1 MTKKLYHED
10 QYLQEFSSEVIEE
23 KKINGKPAVA
33 LKQTAFYP
41 TSGGQ
46 PHDMGTLNDIV
57 VIDVIEDENHQIV
70 HLLEE
75 PIEGQRVTGLID
87 WPRRLDHMQQHT
99 GQHVLSQV
107 FSKKFEAE
115 TISFHLGEES
125 STIDLNQSGFGH
137 DAINQ
142 VEILAN
148 QIIFENRSVIAHTV
162 SKSELNQFPLRKPPA
177 VKDRIRIIEVK
188 NFDYSPCG
196 GTHCSRT
203 GEIGILK
210 ISRYEHYKGGTRI
223 HFSCGMRALKDY
235 QKKSE
240 IIKHLTMSMSSGED
254 ELNQN
259 IQKFQENFKFLRFE
273 YENLK
278 KQVLDNEAQE
288 LFSKREKIGE
298 IYIVKSLFENRDQ
311 KELVFLAKKILN
323 TVPDTVILFGA
334 KSEGKASLLFQRS
347 EDLPFD
353 MGQLMKK
360 ACTVIK
366 GRGGGRPQQA
376 QGGGPDANKLANAL
390 QDAEQTLFEMN
401 QVINKNV
408 EHRK

>member
-10 QYLQEFSSEVIEE
+10 PYLQEFSSEVVEE
-23 KKINGKPAVA
+23 KQVNGKPAVV

-46 PHDMGTLNDIV
+46 PHDLGTLNAIAV
-57 VIDVIEDENHQIV
+57 VDVIEDETHRIV

-75 PIEGQRVTGLID
+75 PLKGRRVTGLID
-87 WPRRLDHMQQHT
+87 WQRRLDHMQQHT

-107 FSKKFEAE
+107 FSNKFEAE

-125 STIDLNQSGFGH
+125 ATIDLDKSGLGH
-137 DAINQ
+137 DAING
-142 VEILAN
+142 VEIFAN
-148 QIIFENRSVIAHTV
+148 RIIFENRSVVAHTV
-162 SKSELNQFPLRKPPA
+162 GKSELDRFPLRKPPA
-177 VKDRIRIIEVK
+177 VEDRIRIIEVK
-188 NFDYSPCG
+188 DFDYSACG

-223 HFSCGMRALKDY
+223 HFVCGLRALKDY
-235 QKKSE
+235 QRKSE
-240 IIKHLTMSMSSGED
+240 IIKHLTTSMSSSEGE
-254 ELNQN
+254 LHQN
-259 IQKFQENFKFLRFE
+259 IQKFQENFKFLRLE

-278 KQVLDNEAQE
+278 KQVLDNEAQVLCAE
-288 LFSKREKIGE
+288 RKKIGD
-298 IYIVKSLFENRDQ
+298 IYMVKRLFENRDQ
-311 KELVFLAKKILN
+311 KELKILAKKILN
-323 TVPDTVILFGA
+323 AATATVILFGA

-347 EDLPFD
+347 EELPFD

-376 QGGGPDANKLANAL
+376 QGGGPDVDNLANAL
-390 QDAEQTLFEMN
+390 QDAENTLFER
-401 QVINKNV
+401 
-408 EHRK
+408 RKKWAVAD

>member
-1 MTKKLYHED
+1 MTQKLYHKD
-10 QYLQEFSSEVIEE
+10 PYLQEFSSEVIEAT
-23 KKINGKPAVA
+23 KINGKPAVV
-33 LKQTAFYP
+33 LEQTAFYP

-46 PHDMGTLNDIV
+46 PHDIGTLNDITV
-57 VIDVIEDENHQIV
+57 VDVIEDENHQII

-75 PIEGQRVTGLID
+75 PLKGRRVRGLID
-87 WPRRLDHMQQHT
+87 WQRRLDHMQQHT

-107 FSKKFEAE
+107 FSKIFAAE

-125 STIDLNQSGFGH
+125 STIDLNQSGLGN
-137 DAINQ
+137 DAITR

-162 SKSELNQFPLRKPPA
+162 SKSELDQFPLRKPPA
-177 VKDRIRIIEVK
+177 VNECIRIIEVK

-223 HFSCGMRALKDY
+223 HFLCGLRALQDY

-240 IIKHLTMSMSSGED
+240 IIKHLTMSMSSGES

-259 IQKFQENFKFLRFE
+259 IQKFQENFKLLRFE

-288 LFSKREKIGE
+288 LSSERKKIGE
-298 IYIVKSLFENRDQ
+298 FYIVKSLFENRDQ
-311 KELVFLAKKILN
+311 KELKFLAKKILD

-347 EDLPFD
+347 EELPFD

-360 ACTVIK
+360 TCMVIK
-366 GRGGGRPQQA
+366 GRGGGQPHQA
-376 QGGGPDANKLANAL
+376 QGGGPDVDRLANAL
-390 QDAEQTLFEMN
+390 QDAENTLCE
-401 QVINKNV
+401 KYT
-408 EHRK
+408 E

>member
-1 MTKKLYHED
+1 MTQKLYHED

-23 KKINGKPAVA
+23 TEVNGKPAVI
-33 LKQTAFYP
+33 LKQTLFYP

-46 PHDMGTLNDIV
+46 PHDIGTLNDIAV
-57 VIDVIEDENHQIV
+57 VDAFEDQNYRIV

-75 PIEGQRVTGLID
+75 PLKGRRVTGLID
-87 WPRRLDHMQQHT
+87 WQRRLDHMQQHT

-125 STIDLNQSGFGH
+125 ATIDLNQSGFGH
-137 DAINQ
+137 DAITRA
-142 VEILAN
+142 EILAN
-148 QIIFENRSVIAHTV
+148 RIIFENRSVIAHIV
-162 SKSELNQFPLRKPPA
+162 SKSELDRFPLRKPPT
-177 VKDRIRIIEVK
+177 VEDRIRIIEVK

-196 GTHCSRT
+196 GTHCSKT

-223 HFSCGMRALKDY
+223 HFICGLRALKDY
-235 QKKSE
+235 QRKSE
-240 IIKHLTMSMSSGED
+240 VIKHLTTSMSSSEGD
-254 ELNQN
+254 LYQN
-259 IQKFQENFKFLRFE
+259 IQKFQENFKFLRLE

-278 KQVLDNEAQE
+278 KQVLDNEARE
-288 LFSKREKIGE
+288 LCAERKKIGD
-298 IYIVKSLFENRDQ
+298 IYIVKRLFENRDQ
-311 KELVFLAKKILN
+311 KELKFLAKKILN
-323 TVPDTVILFGA
+323 TVTTTVILFGA

-347 EDLPFD
+347 EELPLD

-376 QGGGPDANKLANAL
+376 QGGGPDVDKLANAL
-390 QDAEQTLFEMN
+390 QDAENTLFEW
-401 QVINKNV
+401 
-408 EHRK
+408 RKKWAAAD